1 MTYQYSKSLIVR
13 LKKFRNFFNGYMIG
27 CLEGTFRRVE
37 PLAHLTIFHL
47 FEVTK
52 LEDDTLNIGQ
62 AGHSLLQ
69 QCLHLSTIKII
80 VGHQTIGHWQ
90 DIVDANPAVLVMAQ
104 EIKTL
109 VDGNARQ
116 PRANLGITVKIT
128 QSIPSFQESVLE
140 HIVGIVMREHNAT
153 NLPIELLAILTHNL
167 LKGTTLGLWI
177 LKLRQ

>member
-90 DIVDANPAVLVMAQ
+90 DIIDANPAVLVMAQ

-116 PRANLGITVKIT
+116 PRAHLGITVKIT
-128 QSIPSFQESVLE
+128 QSIPSFQESVLKY
-140 HIVGIVMREHNAT
+140 IIGIIMREHNAT

-167 LKGTTLGLWI
+167 LKGTTLGLWV

>member
-1 MTYQYSKSLIVR
+1 
-13 LKKFRNFFNGYMIG
+13 MIG

-52 LEDDTLNIGQ
+52 LEDNTLNIGQ
-62 AGHSLLQ
+62 TGHSLLQ
-69 QCLHLSTIKII
+69 QCLHLSTVKIV
-80 VGHQTIGHWQ
+80 VGHQAIGHWQ
-90 DIVDANPAVLVMAQ
+90 DIVDANPAVLVTAQ

-128 QSIPSFQESVLE
+128 QSIPSFQESVLKY
-140 HIVGIVMREHNAT
+140 IVGIVMRKNNAT

>member
-1 MTYQYSKSLIVR
+1 
-13 LKKFRNFFNGYMIG
+13 MIG

-52 LEDDTLNIGQ
+52 LEDDTLNIRQ
-62 AGHSLLQ
+62 AGYSLLQ
-69 QCLHLSTIKII
+69 QRLDLRTIKII

-109 VDGNARQ
+109 VDGNAR
-116 PRANLGITVKIT
+116 
-128 QSIPSFQESVLE
+128 
-140 HIVGIVMREHNAT
+140 
-153 NLPIELLAILTHNL
+153 
-167 LKGTTLGLWI
+167 
-177 LKLRQ
+177 

>member
-1 MTYQYSKSLIVR
+1 MTYLYSKSLIVR
-13 LKKFRNFFNGYMIG
+13 LKKFRNFFNGYVIG

-37 PLAHLTIFHL
+37 PLAHLTVFHL

-69 QCLHLSTIKII
+69 QCLHLSTVKIV
-80 VGHQTIGHWQ
+80 VGHQAIGHWQ
-90 DIVDANPAVLVMAQ
+90 DIVDTNPAILVTAQ

-116 PRANLGITVKIT
+116 PRDHLSITMET
-128 QSIPSFQESVLE
+128 AQTIPCLQESVLE

-153 NLPIELLAILTHNL
+153 DLPIELLAILTHNL

>member
-1 MTYQYSKSLIVR
+1 
-13 LKKFRNFFNGYMIG
+13 MIG

-47 FEVTK
+47 FKVMELK
-52 LEDDTLNIGQ
+52 DNTLYIGQ

-128 QSIPSFQESVLE
+128 QSIPSFQESVLKY
-140 HIVGIVMREHNAT
+140 IVGIVMRKNNAT

>member
-1 MTYQYSKSLIVR
+1 
-13 LKKFRNFFNGYMIG
+13 MIG

-52 LEDDTLNIGQ
+52 LENDTLNIGQ

-69 QCLHLSTIKII
+69 QCLHLSTVKIV
-80 VGHQTIGHWQ
+80 VGHQAIGHWQ
-90 DIVDANPAVLVMAQ
+90 DIVDANPAVLVTAQ

-128 QSIPSFQESVLE
+128 QSIPSFQESVLKY
-140 HIVGIVMREHNAT
+140 IIGIVMREHNAT

>member
-128 QSIPSFQESVLE
+128 QSIPSFQESVLKY
-140 HIVGIVMREHNAT
+140 IIGIIMREHNAT

>member
-37 PLAHLTIFHL
+37 PLAHLTVFHL

-90 DIVDANPAVLVMAQ
+90 NIVDTNPAVLVMAQ

-128 QSIPSFQESVLE
+128 QSIPSFQESVLKY
-140 HIVGIVMREHNAT
+140 IIGIIMREHNAT
-153 NLPIELLAILTHNL
+153 DLPIELLAILTHNL